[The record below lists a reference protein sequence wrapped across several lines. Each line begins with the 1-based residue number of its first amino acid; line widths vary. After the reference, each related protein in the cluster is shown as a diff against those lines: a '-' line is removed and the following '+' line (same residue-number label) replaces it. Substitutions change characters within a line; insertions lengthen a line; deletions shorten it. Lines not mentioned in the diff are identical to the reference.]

1 MAEMPG
7 MIRPD
12 LQALPQVK
20 DRMTFLYLEL
30 AQACGQMLDGTFP
43 RTRGGDPVDLNVTT
57 RNYPLFPARAGV
69 IPKLLS
75 VLRYAIPFPRTCG
88 GDPHGRN
95 HRRSKILF
103 SPHTRG

>member
-1 MAEMPG
+1 
-7 MIRPD
+7 MIPAD
-12 LQALPQVK
+12 AVPFPQ
-20 DRMTFLYLEL
+20 LYP
-30 AQACGQMLDGTFP
+30 FP

-88 GDPHGRN
+88 GDPETSAMGVEVQC
-95 HRRSKILF
+95 F